1 MRHAQGFVLLKENR
15 FDPARFLHTL
25 QHEWGISPDEGEGI
39 TNEDGI
45 LNFNVNGLLCALS
58 LMPVPLPD
66 GEAEQNAAFN
76 YYWPEAV
83 EETAKHQAHIL
94 LVVMP
99 LGETD
104 ASPIDVMSLYSKLA
118 CAALAD
124 ENSIGIYI

>member
-25 QHEWGISPDEGEGI
+25 QHEWGISPDEGEDI

-83 EETAKHQAHIL
+83 EETSKHQAHIL

-99 LGETD
+99 LPPKRNLL
-104 ASPIDVMSLYSKLA
+104 SP
-118 CAALAD
+118 ALQL
-124 ENSIGIYI
+124 